1 MSELKYS
8 LVAVSGGSDSMALLD
23 MLYKQNKKLIVCHVN
38 YNVRES
44 AFRDESIVENYC
56 KERDIKLEVLKGFE
70 YQKSEGNFENW
81 ARVIRYNFFKEIY
94 KKYDCDYLY
103 VGHNLDDLLETY
115 FIQKERNS
123 KCDFFGL
130 KEESFIYEMKVKRIL
145 LDYSKEELK
154 IYCENNNI
162 EYGIDETNFD
172 ETYLRN
178 NIRHNVIKNMSI
190 EMKKDKAREINE
202 LNIKKEKEYKSI
214 HLMLNKCK
222 CGNNIIDLSLFNEV
236 DDKNKVGVIYYFV
249 IENVKERISISDGR
263 ILDIISKIKSNKPN
277 IILGKFKAF
286 VLYKEYERLVIK
298 KERNEFSY
306 IIESLDSDIGDFM
319 ICDKGNK
326 LEKVSVRKDLFPLV
340 MESYKGD
347 NKIINRLFIEKKIP
361 ISERKFWPII
371 KDKLGNV
378 LLVLNIKKFYN
389 NIDSNCD
396 NIIEFYIR
404 RKEEEKC

>member
-178 NIRHNVIKNMSI
+178 NIRHNVMF
-190 EMKKDKAREINE
+190 
-202 LNIKKEKEYKSI
+202 
-214 HLMLNKCK
+214 
-222 CGNNIIDLSLFNEV
+222 SL
-236 DDKNKVGVIYYFV
+236 Y
-249 IENVKERISISDGR
+249 
-263 ILDIISKIKSNKPN
+263 SN
-277 IILGKFKAF
+277 
-286 VLYKEYERLVIK
+286 
-298 KERNEFSY
+298 FS
-306 IIESLDSDIGDFM
+306 
-319 ICDKGNK
+319 
-326 LEKVSVRKDLFPLV
+326 
-340 MESYKGD
+340 
-347 NKIINRLFIEKKIP
+347 
-361 ISERKFWPII
+361 
-371 KDKLGNV
+371 
-378 LLVLNIKKFYN
+378 
-389 NIDSNCD
+389 
-396 NIIEFYIR
+396 
-404 RKEEEKC
+404 